1 MSDFIKEE
9 EEEVLN
15 ILILYDINLSNLMK
29 LNSIIL
35 DNNNNDKI
43 DFIILCMNEKNK
55 SGIYISSS
63 SSSSSI

>member
-15 ILILYDINLSNLMK
+15 ILILNDINLSNLMK

-35 DNNNNDKI
+35 DNNNNNDKI

-55 SGIYISSS
+55 SG
-63 SSSSSI
+63 